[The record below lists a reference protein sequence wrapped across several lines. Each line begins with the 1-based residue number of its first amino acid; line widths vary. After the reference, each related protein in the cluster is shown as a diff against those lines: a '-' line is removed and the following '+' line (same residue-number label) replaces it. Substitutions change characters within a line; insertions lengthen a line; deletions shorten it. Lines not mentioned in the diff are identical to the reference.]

1 MKNLKEKT
9 EKNIQLDDSEV
20 IVRNKEKR
28 LVTENT
34 ENGLINIIIQYAKE
48 KGLTFSN
55 ILEAVCK
62 VETYMNDNAILDKD

>member
-28 LVTENT
+28 LITENT

>member
-28 LVTENT
+28 LITENT
-34 ENGLINIIIQYAKE
+34 ENGLTNIIIQYAKE